1 MSDDKCSM
9 CGGKGERVCPACN
22 GLRELSKSDGA
33 KKSWEPCAR
42 CGGSGVITCP
52 KCQGSGKA

>member
-1 MSDDKCSM
+1 MNDEKCSS
-9 CGGKGERVCPACN
+9 CNGNGDRVCPACG
-22 GLRELSKSDGA
+22 GLRELSHGDPA